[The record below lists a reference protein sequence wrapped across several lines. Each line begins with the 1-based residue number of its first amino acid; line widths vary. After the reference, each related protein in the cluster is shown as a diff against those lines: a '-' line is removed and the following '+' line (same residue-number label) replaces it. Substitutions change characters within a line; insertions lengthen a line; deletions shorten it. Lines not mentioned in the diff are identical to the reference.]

1 MRKGPKIVVIGAGSA
16 SFGLTN
22 LGAIMRTEELHGAQL
37 YLCDLNQEGLGQITR
52 LAERLNRE
60 WDAGMKI
67 GQDTDCRKL
76 LPGADFVIISV
87 AIDRE
92 ACWKKITRLP

>member
-37 YLCDLNQEGLGQITR
+37 YLCDLNQEGLGQIT
-52 LAERLNRE
+52 
-60 WDAGMKI
+60 
-67 GQDTDCRKL
+67 
-76 LPGADFVIISV
+76 
-87 AIDRE
+87 
-92 ACWKKITRLP
+92 